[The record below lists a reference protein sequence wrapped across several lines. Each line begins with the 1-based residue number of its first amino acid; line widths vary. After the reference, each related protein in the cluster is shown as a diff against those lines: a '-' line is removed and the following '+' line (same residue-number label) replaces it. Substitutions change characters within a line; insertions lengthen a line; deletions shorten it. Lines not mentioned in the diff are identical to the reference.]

1 MGYFNQAHPTV
12 LSDLVGPG
20 DHVRGPTAAD
30 VTLLEYGDF
39 ACPSCRA
46 AYGTVREVLNRNP
59 DVRFVFRANPRS
71 HLFPDAEPA
80 AEAAELAAARGK
92 FWEMHDQL
100 FESPPGALTELGF
113 AQRSRRGGAEEPSQG
128 SSLIE
133 GKPRLL
139 EIARRVG
146 LDPAELEAAWASGTY
161 RPAVKA
167 QEISGWHS
175 HVLSTPTFFING
187 IRFEDALD
195 RLPEAVARWKRLAA
209 PLHAVFRE
217 ARIESTEHPRRQLVT
232 VGPHRLV
239 ADLPADEDGEDAGP
253 GPYDLLAA
261 SLGAC
266 TAMTVQWAA
275 EKRGIALEH
284 VAVRVT
290 QARTDKGHVFR
301 RSLRLSGDLSE
312 ADRAQLEHA
321 ADACPV
327 SRTLAGGIS
336 IETRVTVDAAVD
348 EASRESFPASDPPPW
363 TTGR

>member
-1 MGYFNQAHPTV
+1 MSYFDQAHPTI
-12 LSDLVGPG
+12 LAEAVGAT
-20 DHVRGPTAAD
+20 DHVRGPSAAD
-30 VTLLEYGDF
+30 VTLVEYGDF
-39 ACPSCRA
+39 ACPACRSSYA
-46 AYGTVREVLNRNP
+46 TVRELLQRNP

-80 AEAAELAAARGK
+80 AEAAELAAAQGK

-100 FESPPGALTELGF
+100 FESPAGT
-113 AQRSRRGGAEEPSQG
+113 
-128 SSLIE
+128 

-146 LDPAELEAAWASGTY
+146 LDPVQLETAWAAGTY
-161 RPAVKA
+161 RAAVKA

-187 IRFEDALD
+187 IRFEDVLE
-195 RLPEAVARWKRLAA
+195 RLPDAVARFKRLAA

-217 ARIESTEHPRRQLVT
+217 ARVASTERPRRQLVT

-239 ADLPADEDGEDAGP
+239 TDLPADEEGDDGGP

-284 VAVRVT
+284 VEVRIT

-301 RSLRLSGDLSE
+301 RSLTLSGDLSE

-321 ADACPV
+321 ADACPI
-327 SRTLAGGIS
+327 SRTLTGGIS
-336 IETRVTVDAAVD
+336 IETRATVDRIV
-348 EASRESFPASDPPPW
+348 EQASRESFPASDPPPW